1 MTSRKSKYYTDVF
14 ALLWSVN
21 HRCLPLQQEQH
32 SNLQTNMIL
41 VSLQLD
47 SFFHDVIGL
56 TTAQNLPT
64 VSLPTRV
71 IVNNGFTAD
80 SANNNSLVKL
90 DTLPLWYSKSYLISV
105 TSHLEDMFD
114 LLKQLASN
122 KVEASGSAK
131 KVKPRSISSGTL
143 TDRTGSASW
152 QQSST
157 RITLGSP
164 MSPSWP
170 SNRPG
175 TPNNREGI
183 KDKLIDSFFHQ
194 HQDLQQLC
202 EMTVDRVIKN
212 FSNTVSQTIIS
223 PMFKDGATSYE
234 EYLESSSPMMTLDDY
249 TRLLQSVEVDAKLK
263 ARAQMNEEFERII
276 NGSLGLLAASE
287 SNPTILDIAASL
299 AINHAA
305 QKGEQ
310 IIRSII
316 QEEKKKHVD
325 EFIRK
330 ERKVKAGVP
339 LKNNARIVQVSSDVS
354 LPNFQSLAE
363 LNMLL
368 QEICE
373 LEGAR
378 DYSLERLKQKKKV
391 VIDEL
396 QRYFIGCDASQ
407 SSKNFETLI
416 ASILKSFFS
425 APSNTT
431 TAALRAAVEVTDV
444 LCRLGD
450 MGYLGST
457 SDELESLICKK
468 EHLATLMKHV
478 SDEPSGVTLDAD
490 SIGSFLYML
499 VDGSLLSYL
508 SLEKV
513 LLEIVKYDASK
524 DVARVMLKKLAAKSG
539 FSDWNKGFAVMV
551 RLQKL
556 LANV

>member
-1 MTSRKSKYYTDVF
+1 MRRGCR
-14 ALLWSVN
+14 AL
-21 HRCLPLQQEQH
+21 
-32 SNLQTNMIL
+32 
-41 VSLQLD
+41 
-47 SFFHDVIGL
+47 
-56 TTAQNLPT
+56 
-64 VSLPTRV
+64 
-71 IVNNGFTAD
+71 
-80 SANNNSLVKL
+80 
-90 DTLPLWYSKSYLISV
+90 
-105 TSHLEDMFD
+105 
-114 LLKQLASN
+114 
-122 KVEASGSAK
+122 
-131 KVKPRSISSGTL
+131 
-143 TDRTGSASW
+143 
-152 QQSST
+152 
-157 RITLGSP
+157 
-164 MSPSWP
+164 
-170 SNRPG
+170 
-175 TPNNREGI
+175 
-183 KDKLIDSFFHQ
+183 
-194 HQDLQQLC
+194 
-202 EMTVDRVIKN
+202 
-212 FSNTVSQTIIS
+212 
-223 PMFKDGATSYE
+223 
-234 EYLESSSPMMTLDDY
+234 
-249 TRLLQSVEVDAKLK
+249 
-263 ARAQMNEEFERII
+263 
-276 NGSLGLLAASE
+276 
-287 SNPTILDIAASL
+287 
-299 AINHAA
+299 
-305 QKGEQ
+305 

-378 DYSLERLKQKKKV
+378 DYSLERLKQKKNV

-524 DVARVMLKKLAAKSG
+524 DVARVMLKKLAAKSA
-539 FSDWNKGFAVMV
+539 FSD
-551 RLQKL
+551 
-556 LANV
+556 